1 MSANRSTG
9 SEIKSEKFASQVAEA
24 LAAAIMGN
32 GGGRALEAAGIAT
45 AHALASESS
54 GKAALKNAKRVI
66 EEQAA
71 HQQKCAAWEVAAAAR
86 DKYSFQERLF
96 LGTGFYLPFIVPPPH
111 PGPHPGSFISSAD
124 KHRREHDIRV
134 AANKA
139 KMAALIAAN
148 PGLATASNSSSCAG
162 GAAAGAAIAARMEA
176 RAREERQKQADASYA
191 RRILKLRALAPKLLA
206 WARSLRSANAPPG
219 HLDVLNRVAIKMA
232 EAAPSANQHRKWA
245 NVIRFCSMLHRKI
258 RIIDLSIIGY
268 TGDAVSAGTGI
279 STCIHFS
286 NLPGAFSQREMKTV
300 VLPQLRTLVSQ
311 AARHMLRGKSGH
323 TIVNNNVV
331 MRGMEGCNDWS
342 SGFAFIEV
350 ESAEL
355 AAAIVAELQQVEPEV
370 YANCYNLVK
379 DKKTG
384 KVTPQLFGKRC
395 STVKIQVSASIA
407 AKKKREQCANE
418 ELARR
423 SYQLA
428 FRDKV
433 AEEKQRKADAKAA
446 AEAIERQ
453 KQEFIDSFVA
463 LPGAKPVVKTVHVG
477 PSLRDQLL
485 GAKRVET
492 VVAPVNVPVGWHNG
506 EILHVVNVADMLARF
521 NGFIEPV
528 SECPIRIVTVENGWE
543 NEEWISVE
551 EAERRVAEEDAAAT
565 ATAAAAA
572 KAAKAAA
579 AAVTVVGKK
588 NIYAAFFPAPKPKVT
603 VTVTVAVDEY
613 RDPSWSNSSASA

>member
-9 SEIKSEKFASQVAEA
+9 SDIKSEKFASRVAEA

-32 GGGRALEAAGIAT
+32 GGGRALHAAGVAA

-54 GKAALKNAKRVI
+54 GKAVAKNARRVI

-71 HQQKCAAWEVAAAAR
+71 HQQKCAAWEVTAAAR
-86 DKYSFQERLF
+86 DKYSFQEGMF
-96 LGTGFYLPFIVPPPH
+96 LATGFYLPFVIPPPH

-124 KHRREHDIRV
+124 KHRQEHETRA

-139 KMAALIAAN
+139 KMAALIAAK
-148 PGLATASNSSSCAG
+148 PELATASNSSSCAG
-162 GAAAGAAIAARMEA
+162 AAAGGAIAARAEA
-176 RAREERQKQADASYA
+176 RAREERQKKADVLYA
-191 RRILKLRALAPKLLA
+191 RRMLRLRALGPKMLA
-206 WARSLRSANAPPG
+206 WARSLRSANAPRG

-245 NVIRFCSMLHRKI
+245 NVIRFCSMLHRKV

-268 TGDAVSAGTGI
+268 TGDVVSAGAGI
-279 STCIHFS
+279 STCVHFS

-311 AARHMLRGKSGH
+311 AARHLLRGKSGH

-350 ESAEL
+350 ETAEL
-355 AAAIVAELQQVEPEV
+355 AAAIVAELQLLEPEI

-384 KVTPQLFGKRC
+384 KVTPQPFGKRY
-395 STVKIQVSASIA
+395 STLKIQVSASVA

-433 AEEKQRKADAKAA
+433 AEEKQRKAEAKAA
-446 AEAIERQ
+446 AEALERQ
-453 KQEFIDSFVA
+453 KQEFVDSFVA

-492 VVAPVNVPVGWHNG
+492 AVVAPVNAPVGWHNG

-528 SECPIRIVTVENGWE
+528 SECPIRVVTVENGWE

-588 NIYAAFFPAPKPKVT
+588 NIYAAFFPAPKPKVA
-603 VTVTVAVDEY
+603 VAVAVAEY
-613 RDPSWSNSSASA
+613 RDQSWSNSSASA